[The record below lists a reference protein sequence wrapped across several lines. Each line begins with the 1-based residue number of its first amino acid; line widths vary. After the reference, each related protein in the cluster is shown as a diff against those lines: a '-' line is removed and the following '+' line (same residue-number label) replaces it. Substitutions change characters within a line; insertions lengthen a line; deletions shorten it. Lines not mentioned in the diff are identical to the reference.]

1 MTDHSSGPWKHAPRV
16 RKSTRTETSVMWIM
30 SVAMIVAAGLALA
43 AGVRL

>member
-1 MTDHSSGPWKHAPRV
+1 MTDLNKGPWANRV
-16 RKSTRTETSVMWIM
+16 RKNTRTETTVVWIM